1 LQKKKKKIDK
11 LVILGY
17 TRFFFVSKIILDS
30 DFTKSILGRV
40 FGRHIKKL
48 ETVVALTYITYFYR
62 KYSTKLDKHLVEF
75 KSN

>member
-1 LQKKKKKIDK
+1 
-11 LVILGY
+11 LGY
-17 TRFFFVSKIILDS
+17 TRFLFVSKIILDG

-40 FGRHIKKL
+40 LVDISKNG